1 VIERIRGLSL
11 FRVSRTSK
19 IEPDMG
25 SSPHR
30 QGKVQP
36 QPRQDRTAK
45 ARAASIKARK
55 ARADARAAEVA
66 PIIAG
71 LWAAGV
77 TSVSDIAEALN
88 ERGVRTPTGKLNW
101 HPVQVRLLLA
111 RLK

>member
-1 VIERIRGLSL
+1 
-11 FRVSRTSK
+11 
-19 IEPDMG
+19 MG
-25 SSPHR
+25 SAPHR

-36 QPRQDRTAK
+36 QPRKDRISAK

-55 ARADARAAEVA
+55 ARASARAAEVA

-77 TSVSDIAEALN
+77 TSVGDIAKALK

-101 HPVQVRLLLA
+101 HSVQVKLLLA

>member
-1 VIERIRGLSL
+1 
-11 FRVSRTSK
+11 
-19 IEPDMG
+19 MG
-25 SSPHR
+25 SASR
-30 QGKVQP
+30 QP
-36 QPRQDRTAK
+36 QPRKDRMAM

-77 TSVSDIAEALN
+77 TSVSDIAEALK
-88 ERGVRTPTGKLNW
+88 ECGVRTPTGKLNW
-101 HPVQVRLLLA
+101 HSVQVRLLLA

>member
-1 VIERIRGLSL
+1 
-11 FRVSRTSK
+11 
-19 IEPDMG
+19 MG
-25 SSPHR
+25 SAPHR

-36 QPRQDRTAK
+36 QPRKVSAK
-45 ARAASIKARK
+45 ARAASIKVRK

-77 TSVSDIAEALN
+77 TSVSDIAEALK

-101 HPVQVRLLLA
+101 HSVQVRLLLA

>member
-1 VIERIRGLSL
+1 
-11 FRVSRTSK
+11 
-19 IEPDMG
+19 MG
-25 SSPHR
+25 AAPR

-36 QPRQDRTAK
+36 QSRKDHTAK

-77 TSVSDIAEALN
+77 TSASDIAEALK

-101 HPVQVRLLLA
+101 YPVQVRLLLA
-111 RLK
+111 PRRARIPHAATPPARVVRSKPWFAGA